1 VKIAICDDEKIYLDK
16 LFSDLKTLEEYKDE
30 FNITAFTAGEELLLN
45 YTAGTYDIIVLD
57 IEMKTINGMEVAEHI
72 RKLDSDVTIIF
83 LTNYESFA
91 TKGYVIG
98 AFRYILKDQPRELY
112 IQQLKET
119 IQSVYNKRKSMPVTI
134 NKEVRKVF
142 IDDIIYIE
150 VYGHD
155 LHMHI
160 INGEVIVY
168 NGKLK
173 ETEEYLTGH
182 DFVRIDKNHLIN
194 ANKIKSKNGELLNLD
209 NDIQLYVSRKYDKE
223 VSQAFLSCIRRRCG

>member
-1 VKIAICDDEKIYLDK
+1 MKIAICDDEKIYLDK

-119 IQSVYNKRKSMPVTI
+119 IQSVYNKRKPMPVTI

-150 VYGHD
+150 VYVVFGY
-155 LHMHI
+155 
-160 INGEVIVY
+160 NIVQVLREY
-168 NGKLK
+168 KKNVKREIEKL
-173 ETEEYLTGH
+173 TTMN
-182 DFVRIDKNHLIN
+182 V
-194 ANKIKSKNGELLNLD
+194 
-209 NDIQLYVSRKYDKE
+209 QE
-223 VSQAFLSCIRRRCG
+223 VSVMAKGIYVPENQEGK